1 LWFDLLPE
9 DEKELQLM
17 YNQLQSE
24 VRAKDYFKEKISMIM
39 VQYKADSYY
48 KNDTLD
54 SFITWLSSHENILI
68 KELAKI
74 FTKEEFNELW
84 KKCADKIILN
94 KVYNEIDKQGEKALS
109 YLVTSLFIIGILISI

>member
-1 LWFDLLPE
+1 
-9 DEKELQLM
+9 M